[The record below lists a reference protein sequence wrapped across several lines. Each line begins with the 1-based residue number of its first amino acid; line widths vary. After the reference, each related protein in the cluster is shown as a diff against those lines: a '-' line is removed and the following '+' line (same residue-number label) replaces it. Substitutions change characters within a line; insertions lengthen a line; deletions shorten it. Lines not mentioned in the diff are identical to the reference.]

1 MCAGFRSLST
11 SPRAV
16 RPASIRGADPSPHL
30 SFVAPHLS
38 AARVGNDGLIRYDAA
53 QQSQESTS
61 PPSGRIGLGIL
72 LLATMSVLCFGASML
87 ASGRGSG
94 SLYLGWF
101 GALTIAG
108 FVSGA
113 MWPRCAIWGAL
124 LTTWSQS
131 LFVYLQL
138 AASGEIAQ
146 PSRSTGG
153 MVTWGIV
160 TVFLFVFS
168 PVPAAASWV
177 GKKLRLKPAQHSA
190 AADDRP
196 QAGDRA

>member
-1 MCAGFRSLST
+1 M
-11 SPRAV
+11 
-16 RPASIRGADPSPHL
+16 
-30 SFVAPHLS
+30 
-38 AARVGNDGLIRYDAA
+38 
-53 QQSQESTS
+53 
-61 PPSGRIGLGIL
+61 RIGLGL
-72 LLATMSVLCFGASML
+72 LCLIAMSGLCFGATAL

-94 SLYLGWF
+94 NLYLCWF

-108 FVSGA
+108 FASGA

-124 LTTWSQS
+124 LITWSQS

-160 TVFLFVFS
+160 TCFLIVFS
-168 PVPAAASWV
+168 PVPAAASSV
-177 GKKLRLKPAQHSA
+177 GKRLRLKPAQQGA

-196 QAGDRA
+196 QAGDRG